1 MSPGPCVGARG
12 GRGLGLGLLGRICG
26 SGKGVEQRVS
36 LVRVRVCFVCVRM
49 GVERG
54 AGWCLVGRCVCA
66 YGGWSMV
73 SLVRVERGADVGG
86 AGGRCGVTR
95 EIYLKPWSVGSR

>member
-1 MSPGPCVGARG
+1 VSQCPGVDARG
-12 GRGLGLGLLGRICG
+12 GRGLGRGLLGRSCG

-54 AGWCLVGRCVCA
+54 SGWCLVCRCMCA

-73 SLVRVERGADVGG
+73 SLVRVERGAGVGVV
-86 AGGRCGVTR
+86 GGRCVVTR
-95 EIYLKPWSVGSR
+95 EIYLRPWSVGSR